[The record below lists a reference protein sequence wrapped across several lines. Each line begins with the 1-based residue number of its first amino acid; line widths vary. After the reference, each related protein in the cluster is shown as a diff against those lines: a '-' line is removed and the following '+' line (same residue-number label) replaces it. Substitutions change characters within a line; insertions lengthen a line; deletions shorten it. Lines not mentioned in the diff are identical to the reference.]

1 MRQRQQDNFS
11 DLLKESL
18 HENRQAGNRNSIY
31 KQRVARRED
40 RQSVSGDGL
49 VNTCR
54 PDEGTEN
61 RCVSGR
67 GSQVI
72 SSVSSLWI
80 KSLNIAGFHPT

>member
-11 DLLKESL
+11 DLLKENL

-49 VNTCR
+49 AKYLQAWWGNWEQVCEWAWQSG
-54 PDEGTEN
+54 DQV
-61 RCVSGR
+61 CVIT
-67 GSQVI
+67 VDY
-72 SSVSSLWI
+72 
-80 KSLNIAGFHPT
+80 KSK